1 MFKLDRTPYRPRH
14 IGPGQPIPA
23 KARWGLGLSAA
34 GLGCAVIHAVVVSRA
49 FDPVHPPSLVTP
61 WALLG
66 MVLVLAGVV
75 LLLAQDGEDR
85 EQVRLAALLDEAAQ
99 CAEAD
104 EGEVA
109 A

>member
-1 MFKLDRTPYRPRH
+1 MTHATSYRPRH

-23 KARWGLGLSAA
+23 KARWGLGLCFA
-34 GLGCAVIHAVVVSRA
+34 GVACGVVNMVRTWR
-49 FDPVHPPSLVTP
+49 FDPEHPSNPVTLLV
-61 WALLG
+61 LLAV
-66 MVLVLAGVV
+66 VLVLAGVV
-75 LLLAQDGEDR
+75 LLLAQDGEDTER
-85 EQVRLAALLDEAAQ
+85 VRLAALLDEAAQ